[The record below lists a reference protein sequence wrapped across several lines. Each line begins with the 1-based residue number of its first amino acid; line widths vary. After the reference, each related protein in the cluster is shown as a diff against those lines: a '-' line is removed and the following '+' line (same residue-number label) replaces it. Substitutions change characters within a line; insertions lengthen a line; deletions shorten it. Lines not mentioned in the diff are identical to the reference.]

1 MLNYLLNNNYKNY
14 TKFKYNNNNNNINK
28 KNSLLNIHQKK
39 INLNLVHPKN
49 KKKNEII
56 ETLNNNK
63 NGIKFTKKVINE
75 LFKREVSSEE
85 NKLKIKMHKTNTNSP
100 IKKINFNRYPSY
112 KKLTNNNDSFHL
124 SLKNN
129 KYNNYNNYNNNINK
143 SKINQNNSLS
153 NNINITSN
161 NITTTNFTNSI
172 NNTAVSVTNNNS
184 YNISNKN
191 NKKIK
196 ENQTQNQDIIK
207 INLKILYKDIFYNVE
222 LDQFH
227 DGLWLA
233 KNINEYFDIKLND
246 FQIKNLAQELTNQ
259 INNVINCIVNFT
271 QEKNFGA
278 VININKILEND
289 KDRKK
294 EKKYKIV
301 VKYNKEKYYFF
312 INNNDDIIEMVDI
325 IIYNIIKNEKYDC
338 IALKYEL
345 IKKINMSFGISDYK
359 NNFINDLS
367 N

>member
-1 MLNYLLNNNYKNY
+1 MLNYLLNKNCKNY
-14 TKFKYNNNNNNINK
+14 TRFKYNNNNNNNNNIINK
-28 KNSLLNIHQKK
+28 KNSLSNIRQKK
-39 INLNLVHPKN
+39 LNLNLAHPKIR
-49 KKKNEII
+49 KKNEMI
-56 ETLNNNK
+56 EALNNHQ
-63 NGIKFTKKVINE
+63 NGIKFTKKIINE
-75 LFKREVSSEE
+75 LFKRKFSSEE
-85 NKLKIKMHKTNTNSP
+85 NKLKIKMHKTSTNSP

-112 KKLTNNNDSFHL
+112 KKLANNNDSFHL
-124 SLKNN
+124 SLKSN
-129 KYNNYNNYNNNINK
+129 KYNNNDNNINK
-143 SKINQNNSLS
+143 SKINHNNSLS
-153 NNINITSN
+153 NNINITN
-161 NITTTNFTNSI
+161 NNVTTTNFTNSI
-172 NNTAVSVTNNNS
+172 NNTVVSVTNNNS
-184 YNISNKN
+184 YNISYKH

-196 ENQTQNQDIIK
+196 ENQAHNSEVIK

-233 KNINEYFDIKLND
+233 KKINEYFDINLND
-246 FQIKNLAQELTNQ
+246 FQIKILAQELTNQ

-278 VININKILEND
+278 VVNINKILENE
-289 KDRKK
+289 KNKS

-312 INNNDDIIEMVDI
+312 IKNNNDIIEMVDI

-338 IALKYEL
+338 IALKNEL
-345 IKKINMSFGISDYK
+345 IKKINMSFGFSDYK

>member
-1 MLNYLLNNNYKNY
+1 MLNYLLNKNYKNY
-14 TKFKYNNNNNNINK
+14 SKFKNSSNNNNTNINK
-28 KNSLLNIHQKK
+28 KNSLSNIRQKK
-39 INLNLVHPKN
+39 LNLNLVHPKN
-49 KKKNEII
+49 KKKNDMI
-56 ETLNNNK
+56 EALNNNK
-63 NGIKFTKKVINE
+63 NGIKFTNKIINE
-75 LFKREVSSEE
+75 LYKKERSSEE

-129 KYNNYNNYNNNINK
+129 KYNNYNYNINK
-143 SKINQNNSLS
+143 SKINHNSSLS
-153 NNINITSN
+153 NNINITN
-161 NITTTNFTNSI
+161 NNVTTTNFTNSI

-196 ENQTQNQDIIK
+196 ENQAQNQDIIK

-233 KNINEYFDIKLND
+233 KNINEYFDINLND
-246 FQIKNLAQELTNQ
+246 YQIKNLAKELTNQ

-289 KDRKK
+289 KDLKK
-294 EKKYKIV
+294 QLKYKIV

-312 INNNDDIIEMVDI
+312 INNNNDINEMVDI

-338 IALKYEL
+338 LALKNEL
-345 IKKINMSFGISDYK
+345 IKKINISFGISDYK

>member
-1 MLNYLLNNNYKNY
+1 MLNYLLNKNYKNY
-14 TKFKYNNNNNNINK
+14 SKFKYNNNNNNINK
-28 KNSLLNIHQKK
+28 KNSLSNIRQKK
-39 INLNLVHPKN
+39 PNLNLVHPKN
-49 KKKNEII
+49 KKKSEII
-56 ETLNNNK
+56 ETLNNNI
-63 NGIKFTKKVINE
+63 NAIKFTKKIINE

-112 KKLTNNNDSFHL
+112 KRLTNNNDSFHL

-129 KYNNYNNYNNNINK
+129 KYNNYNNIINK
-143 SKINQNNSLS
+143 SKINHNNSLS
-153 NNINITSN
+153 NN
-161 NITTTNFTNSI
+161 TTNFTNSI

-184 YNISNKN
+184 YNISIKN

-196 ENQTQNQDIIK
+196 ENQSQNQDIIK
-207 INLKILYKDIFYNVE
+207 INLKILYKDIFYYVE

-233 KNINEYFDIKLND
+233 KQINEYFDINLND

-259 INNVINCIVNFT
+259 INNVINCIVNFY

-278 VININKILEND
+278 VININKILESD
-289 KDRKK
+289 KELIK

-312 INNNDDIIEMVDI
+312 INNNNDIIEMVDI

-338 IALKYEL
+338 IALKNEL

-359 NNFINDLS
+359 NNFINDL
-367 N
+367 NNQYKVIYGK

>member
-1 MLNYLLNNNYKNY
+1 MLNYLLNKNYKNY
-14 TKFKYNNNNNNINK
+14 SKFKNSSINNNTNINK
-28 KNSLLNIHQKK
+28 KNSLSNIRQKK
-39 INLNLVHPKN
+39 LNLNLVHPKN
-49 KKKNEII
+49 KKKNDLI
-56 ETLNNNK
+56 EALNNNK
-63 NGIKFTKKVINE
+63 NGIKFTNKIINE
-75 LFKREVSSEE
+75 LFKKERSSEE

-129 KYNNYNNYNNNINK
+129 KYNNYNYNINK
-143 SKINQNNSLS
+143 SKINHNSSLS
-153 NNINITSN
+153 NNINITN
-161 NITTTNFTNSI
+161 NNVTTTNFTNSI

-196 ENQTQNQDIIK
+196 ENQAQNQDIIK

-233 KNINEYFDIKLND
+233 KNINEYFDINLND
-246 FQIKNLAQELTNQ
+246 YQIKNLAKELTNQ

-289 KDRKK
+289 KDLKK
-294 EKKYKIV
+294 QLKYKIV

-312 INNNDDIIEMVDI
+312 INNNNDINEMVDI

-338 IALKYEL
+338 LALKNEL
-345 IKKINMSFGISDYK
+345 IKKINISFGISDYK